1 MVRADFRYPTSLHS
15 PLATRHWQSK
25 PFIGLTVSALI
36 ILTHSLPSLAQGR
49 VFDDTT
55 PSQLVSP
62 SQLQEAYILGPA
74 DIIQI
79 DIFNVPE
86 YSGPNGRYQVLVDGS
101 LNLPLIGRVD
111 VQGLTLQVAAQ
122 KFSQLYAEYL
132 TRPIV
137 TVSLLQARPLS
148 IGLAG
153 EVNRPGSY
161 VLNALG
167 AGNTEAG
174 AQVPT
179 VTRAIQSAGGI
190 TQSADLRRVQL
201 RRPQPSGGEQIINL
215 DLKELLQTGDL
226 RQDLSLR
233 DGDTI
238 FIPTQ
243 TNVNLAEASQLSTTT
258 LSGDSTRPL
267 NIAVVGEVNRPGSY
281 TMQRVD
287 DQGGQ
292 LGLVTVTR
300 ALQTAGGITQLADI
314 RRVEVRRNTKIGTEQ
329 VIDVDL
335 WQLLQAGDLTQDV
348 ILDQGDTI
356 VVPTAENIDL
366 TEAPQV
372 ASASFSPATITVNVV
387 GEVVKSGAVALPP
400 NTSLN
405 QALLAAGGFNNIRA
419 RRQEVELVRLN
430 PNGTVSRRTVPV
442 DFSQELNEETN
453 PALRPNDVIVVGRS
467 RITKTAD
474 TITTILSPFVNLFG
488 AFRIFDVLF

>member
-1 MVRADFRYPTSLHS
+1 MHS
-15 PLATRHWQSK
+15 PLATGHWPSKPLSK

-36 ILTHSLPSLAQGR
+36 ILTHSLPSLSQGR
-49 VFDDTT
+49 AFSDTT
-55 PSQLVSP
+55 PSQLVAP
-62 SQLQEAYILGPA
+62 SQLQEAYILGPG

-86 YSGPNGRYQVLVDGS
+86 YSGENGRYQVLVDGS
-101 LNLPLIGRVD
+101 LNMPLIGRVD

-137 TVSLLQARPLS
+137 TVSLLLARPLS
-148 IGLAG
+148 IGVAG

-161 VLNALG
+161 VLDALG

-179 VTRAIQSAGGI
+179 VTRALQSAGGV

-201 RRPQPSGGEQIINL
+201 RRPQPSGSEQIINL
-215 DLKELLQTGDL
+215 DLNELLQTGDL
-226 RQDLSLR
+226 RQNLSLR

-238 FIPTQ
+238 FIPTK
-243 TNVNLAEASQLSTTT
+243 TNVNLAEAALLATTT
-258 LSGDSTRPL
+258 ISGDPTRPL
-267 NIAVVGEVNRPGSY
+267 NVAVVGEVTRPGSY

-287 DQGGQ
+287 DEGAQQG
-292 LGLVTVTR
+292 LITLTR
-300 ALQTAGGITQLADI
+300 ALRTAGGITQSADI
-314 RRVEVRRNTKIGTEQ
+314 RRVEVRRNTKTGNEQ
-329 VIDVDL
+329 VIEVDL
-335 WQLLQAGDLTQDV
+335 WQLLQTGDLSQDV

-366 TEAPQV
+366 TEARQV
-372 ASASFSPATITVNVV
+372 AAASFSPGAMRVSVV
-387 GEVVKSGAVALPP
+387 GEVAEPGPVDLPP

-419 RRQEVELVRLN
+419 RRQDVELVRLN

-467 RITKTAD
+467 GITKTAD

>member
-1 MVRADFRYPTSLHS
+1 MHS
-15 PLATRHWQSK
+15 PLATRHWPSKPLSK
-25 PFIGLTVSALI
+25 PFIGLTVSVLI

-49 VFDDTT
+49 VFGDTT
-55 PSQLVSP
+55 PSQLVGP
-62 SQLQEAYILGPA
+62 SQLREAYILGPA
-74 DIIQI
+74 DVIQI

-86 YSGPNGRYQVLVDGS
+86 YSGENGRYQVLVDGS

-161 VLNALG
+161 VLGALG
-167 AGNTEAG
+167 TSNTEAG

-179 VTRAIQSAGGI
+179 VTRAIQNAGGI

-226 RQDLSLR
+226 RQDLTLR

-281 TMQRVD
+281 TMQRVN
-287 DQGGQ
+287 DQGAQ

-329 VIDVDL
+329 VIDIDL
-335 WQLLQAGDLTQDV
+335 WQLLQAGDLSQDV

-372 ASASFSPATITVNVV
+372 AAASFSPGTITVNVV
-387 GEVVKSGAVALPP
+387 GEVVRSGAVALPP

-430 PNGTVSRRTVPV
+430 PNGTVSRRVVPV

-467 RITKTAD
+467 GITKTAD